1 MQEEMERWGVGL
13 TMNDVFK
20 DLYISMKGKKS
31 AFNFLSDE
39 DFENLSSFFEC
50 KDIPAGE
57 TLWKE
62 EDPFDYIAII
72 VSGRVEIK
80 KETEYKGKN
89 VILGI
94 YSKGALC
101 ILDDSLRKVTAVAL
115 EDVSLAIITREN
127 VDKLIAIYPGL
138 GAKLLKGMLLTVS
151 DRLRKS
157 FDRIVTFF

>member
-1 MQEEMERWGVGL
+1 MIDIL
-13 TMNDVFK
+13 K
-20 DLYISMKGKKS
+20 DLGTSTKGEKS
-31 AFNFLSDE
+31 VFHLLSDE
-39 DFENLSSFFEC
+39 DLKNLSAFFES
-50 KDIPAGE
+50 KHIPEGE

-62 EDPFDYIAII
+62 EDPFNYIAFI

-89 VILGI
+89 VIVGI

-101 ILDDSLRKVTAVAL
+101 ILDDSLRKVTAIAL
-115 EDVSLAIITREN
+115 EDVSLAIITQKN
-127 VDKLIAIYPGL
+127 LDTLIATNPNL

-157 FDRIVTFF
+157 FDRLTVFF

>member
-1 MQEEMERWGVGL
+1 MGL
-13 TMNDVFK
+13 IMNDIFK
-20 DLYISMKGKKS
+20 DLGTSLKGEKS
-31 AFNFLSDE
+31 LFKLLSD
-39 DFENLSSFFEC
+39 DDLKNLSSFFES
-50 KDIPAGE
+50 KNIPAGE

-62 EDPFDYIAII
+62 EDPFDYIAFI

-80 KETEYKGKN
+80 KETEFKGKN
-89 VILGI
+89 VIVGI

-101 ILDDSLRKVTAVAL
+101 ILDDSLKKVTAVAL
-115 EDVSLAIITREN
+115 EDVSLVIITQEN
-127 VDKLIAIYPGL
+127 LDKLIDTNPGL

>member
-1 MQEEMERWGVGL
+1 
-13 TMNDVFK
+13 MNDVLK

-31 AFNFLSDE
+31 VFNFLSDE
-39 DFENLSSFFEC
+39 DIENLSAFFES
-50 KDIPAGE
+50 KNIPAGE
-57 TLWKE
+57 SLWKK

-72 VSGRVEIK
+72 ASGKVEIK
-80 KETEYKGKN
+80 KEAEFGGMN
-89 VILGI
+89 VIMGI

-115 EDVSLAIITREN
+115 EDVSLAIITQESL
-127 VDKLIAIYPGL
+127 DKLIAANPGL
-138 GAKLLKGMLLTVS
+138 GANLLKGMLLTVS

>member
-1 MQEEMERWGVGL
+1 MGL
-13 TMNDVFK
+13 IVNDIVK
-20 DLYISMKGKKS
+20 DLGVSLKGEKS
-31 AFNFLSDE
+31 VFNFLSDE
-39 DFENLSSFFEC
+39 DLEDLSAYFES
-50 KDIPAGE
+50 KRIPEGG

-62 EDPFDYIAII
+62 EDPFNYIAFI

-89 VILGI
+89 VIVGI

-101 ILDDSLRKVTAVAL
+101 ILDDSLKKVTAIAL
-115 EDVSLAIITREN
+115 EDVALAIITQEN
-127 VDKLIAIYPGL
+127 LDKLIATNPVL

-157 FDRIVTFF
+157 FDRLTVFF